1 MVLEVLTELT
11 KLVSEIILSSLCAES
26 PRAVTGRR
34 CPHSGEGEDF
44 LAKNMLPWAH
54 MGLAGSYC
62 ALLVGG
68 CGARAV
74 SCKTPIYFM
83 VQLIKGTSDASG
95 LGLL

>member
-1 MVLEVLTELT
+1 M
-11 KLVSEIILSSLCAES
+11 IINES

-44 LAKNMLPWAH
+44 LAQNMLSWAYI
-54 MGLAGSYC
+54 GLAGSSS
-62 ALLVGG
+62 ALLVGV

-83 VQLIKGTSDASG
+83 VQLIQGTSDASG
-95 LGLL
+95 LAHL

>member
-1 MVLEVLTELT
+1 M
-11 KLVSEIILSSLCAES
+11 IINES

>member
-1 MVLEVLTELT
+1 MIIIIIQPAPELR
-11 KLVSEIILSSLCAES
+11 AES
-26 PRAVTGRR
+26 ARAVTGRR

>member
-1 MVLEVLTELT
+1 MSVY
-11 KLVSEIILSSLCAES
+11 LSSSCAES
-26 PRAVTGRR
+26 ARAVIGRR